1 MKQSLAIGQT
11 DPNASAATRGGLALL
26 EAGIPLSLL
35 VDLVTLDAPRSR
47 DIARTERADTGWIHA
62 AA

>member
-1 MKQSLAIGQT
+1 MKQSLNQSQLSTEAQAGPQM
-11 DPNASAATRGGLALL
+11 GMALL

-35 VDLVTLDAPRSR
+35 LDLVTLDVTRSR
-47 DIARTERADTGWIHA
+47 DIAHSERADTGWIHA

>member
-1 MKQSLAIGQT
+1 MKQSKESTEVRAGM
-11 DPNASAATRGGLALL
+11 ALL

-35 VDLVTLDAPRSR
+35 VDLVTLDVGRSR
-47 DIARTERADTGWIHA
+47 EIARDERADTGWIHA

>member
-1 MKQSLAIGQT
+1 MKQLQQT
-11 DPNASAATRGGLALL
+11 DEAQAGMALL

-35 VDLVTLDAPRSR
+35 VDLVTLDVSRSR
-47 DIARTERADTGWIHA
+47 DIARSERADTGWIHA